1 MLYVDSVARTREAR
15 VSLRQWL
22 SAAVVSAGSAL
33 GAGAADAI
41 TPTNPPD
48 KPTVVGFGT
57 LKAATAETAK
67 AKLEAWLRTV
77 GTFDA
82 DKFTSTWVQADR
94 PVADRVLDIVLAA
107 RPDAAEALAAAADPF
122 AAAPTAVPAVFSD
135 EAVAPFVRG
144 TLAVA
149 YARAL
154 GTKRVYEEALEAL
167 KGVRPEDVADP
178 AAYYFYKAVAEHA
191 LIQREP
197 AATSIARLLDDVSDA
212 PDRYRVVATLMFF
225 DLQSWPKDEKDLA
238 NIEKLMDNSGRRLD
252 LARGGPKT
260 QEIQKKIVFRLD
272 EKIKELENQCKGG
285 GGGQCNGGQ
294 CPNGGQSPGNGN
306 NLNPQRNAQ
315 DSQIMGGAGPGHV
328 DEKKLRKY
336 AEEWG
341 TLPAAE
347 RARAVQ
353 EITRDLPAKFKPMIE
368 DYFKSLNR
376 INGFGP

>member
-1 MLYVDSVARTREAR
+1 M
-15 VSLRQWL
+15 SLRQWL
-22 SAAVVSAGSAL
+22 SAVAIASGTAHFGGMWAS
-33 GAGAADAI
+33 AADAI
-41 TPTNPPD
+41 LPTAPT
-48 KPTVVGFGT
+48 KPAVVGFGT
-57 LKAATAETAK
+57 LKAVPEDAAK
-67 AKLEAWLRTV
+67 AKLEPWLRTLD
-77 GTFDA
+77 TFDS
-82 DKFTSTWVQADR
+82 DRFTSVWAQTDR
-94 PVADRVLDIVLAA
+94 PVADRVLDLILAA
-107 RPDAAEALAAAADPF
+107 RPDAAEALASAGDLF
-122 AAAPTAVPAVFSD
+122 APAPTALPAVLKD
-135 EAVAPFVRG
+135 ESVPPFARG

-178 AAYYFYKAVAEHA
+178 AAFYFYKAVAEHA

-197 AATSIARLLDDVSDA
+197 AATSIARLLDDVADA

-225 DLQSWPKDEKDLA
+225 DLQNWPKDEKDLA

-260 QEIQKKIVFRLD
+260 QDIQKKIVFRLD
-272 EKIKELENQCKGG
+272 EKIKELENMAKGG

-294 CPNGGQSPGNGN
+294 CPNGGQIPGNGN
-306 NLNPQRNAQ
+306 NLNPNQNAP
-315 DSQIMGGAGPGHV
+315 DSTVMGGAGPGHV

-376 INGFGP
+376 INGFGQ